1 MLGFDDFPF
10 TKQEGYAPDTGD
22 RHQCIKDPAD
32 GRTLSAKGPGDDIKA
47 EKADTAPIEGTDNDK
62 NQCQSV

>member
-10 TKQEGYAPDTGD
+10 AEQEGYAPDTGD
-22 RHQCIKDPAD
+22 RNQCIEDPAD
-32 GRTLSAKGPGDDIKA
+32 GGTLSAEGPGNDIEA
-47 EKADTAPIEGTDNDK
+47 EKADTAPIEGADNYK